1 MGTNRLE
8 KNASDKMLAELFA
21 MTEELK
27 PVVK

>member
-8 KNASDKMLAELFA
+8 KNASDKMLAELLE
-21 MTEELK
+21 MTAELK

>member
-8 KNASDKMLAELFA
+8 KNASDKMLAELFE
-21 MTEELK
+21 MTAELK